1 MQNITAKFS
10 YSLLAVATMT
20 ALTACGGG
28 GGGSSSTTT
37 INPATNTSTATTT
50 TTPTASQD
58 NPTTTTTVANPTQPT
73 TQVSNT
79 SAEMSALNRL
89 NAQRTQCGFAS
100 LTTDTSLNATA
111 TNHANYLINVSERN
125 KQAYATH
132 DEALR
137 SAWVG
142 SGSSNPYYSGNDL
155 KERLAPTTLGAQ
167 AIKTSYSASGFAEN
181 LAVTQLQTNNLSAT
195 YNAQKSAEN
204 MLKGLLAAPYHMRGL
219 LSPNY
224 TQIGVSYKDYT
235 WQSNSMYNVVSVLE
249 LVSARPL
256 NLAMTDNKNLLNY
269 PCTGVTGTEYLLNNE
284 LPNPFGTTRDLKNAP
299 IGQPTY
305 VLAPIDKVIKGATA
319 TYKLGTLNVGAVH
332 VLLKS
337 NNPNQ
342 ANSPL
347 FDNEVIFMPDAPLM
361 PNRTYTVDYQLTY
374 SDNTT
379 VSKTFSFT
387 TKAS

>member
-142 SGSSNPYYSGNDL
+142 SGSSNL
-155 KERLAPTTLGAQ
+155 IIQ
-167 AIKTSYSASGFAEN
+167 VMI
-181 LAVTQLQTNNLSAT
+181 
-195 YNAQKSAEN
+195 
-204 MLKGLLAAPYHMRGL
+204 
-219 LSPNY
+219 
-224 TQIGVSYKDYT
+224 
-235 WQSNSMYNVVSVLE
+235 
-249 LVSARPL
+249 
-256 NLAMTDNKNLLNY
+256 
-269 PCTGVTGTEYLLNNE
+269 
-284 LPNPFGTTRDLKNAP
+284 
-299 IGQPTY
+299 
-305 VLAPIDKVIKGATA
+305 
-319 TYKLGTLNVGAVH
+319 
-332 VLLKS
+332 
-337 NNPNQ
+337 
-342 ANSPL
+342 
-347 FDNEVIFMPDAPLM
+347 
-361 PNRTYTVDYQLTY
+361 
-374 SDNTT
+374 
-379 VSKTFSFT
+379 
-387 TKAS
+387 